1 MSLTQNMQFFNKNY
15 HMAHKLWN
23 LFIVFSKNTYEIF
36 ETFLS
41 SCPMRF
47 LLIIGTL
54 TGVKDMR
61 KSVPPFLRIKKAR
74 PCLFHRVATI
84 FPLVLRAG
92 RKQSI
97 IFRRIVCP
105 QKRVWKNHNQN
116 LVTLFASVSR
126 LGAYKSHENQKEL
139 LQQQNQHSSSQDICF
154 LTKTSFF
161 PCHLNVK
168 IQNHYP
174 IYLELKYLKT
184 WFPTQ

>member
-1 MSLTQNMQFFNKNY
+1 MVFFNRQRQVCLFN
-15 HMAHKLWN
+15 LWCVHPSMSEPQN
-23 LFIVFSKNTYEIF
+23 PF
-36 ETFLS
+36 FLHIKTLNIYNFWLKIGYMLCLS
-41 SCPMRF
+41 LNIK
-47 LLIIGTL
+47 LLIL
-54 TGVKDMR
+54 SCVW
-61 KSVPPFLRIKKAR
+61 AR
-74 PCLFHRVATI
+74 PCLSHSAATI

-105 QKRVWKNHNQN
+105 QKRVWKNHIQN

-139 LQQQNQHSSSQDICF
+139 LQQQNQPSSSQDICF